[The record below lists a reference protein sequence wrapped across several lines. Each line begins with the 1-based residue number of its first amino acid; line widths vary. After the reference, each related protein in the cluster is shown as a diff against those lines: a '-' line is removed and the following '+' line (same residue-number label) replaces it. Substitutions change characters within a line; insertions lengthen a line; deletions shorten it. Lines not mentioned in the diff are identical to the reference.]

1 MARQLPKLRISRRE
15 KRLIGV
21 AIVAVFLFFSYDYLA
36 DFLYYRPLRIREQIF
51 HERNKLERSELKI
64 QAQSKLKARL
74 AATRKEVARIKR
86 RLLPGDKPPV
96 AAARLQR
103 IIEEIARRTN
113 VNITSQTIDKPI
125 EHPSVL
131 EVPVE
136 VVFRCNV
143 GELKNFLYRIESH
156 QTLLN
161 IPKWTIRVPNHR
173 NPKEIQVNLTIAG
186 FIKKV
191 EA

>member
-15 KRLIGV
+15 KRLVGV

-36 DFLYYRPLRIREQIF
+36 DFLYYRPQRIREQIF

-64 QAQSKLKARL
+64 KAQSKLKARL
-74 AATRKEVARIKR
+74 AATRKEVARIER

-113 VNITSQTIDKPI
+113 VEITSQKIDKPI

>member
-21 AIVAVFLFFSYDYLA
+21 AILAVVLFFSYDYMA
-36 DFLYYRPLRIREQIF
+36 DFLYYRPQRIREQIF

-64 QAQSKLKARL
+64 QAQSKLKGRL
-74 AATRKEVARIKR
+74 ATTRREMDRIKR
-86 RLLPGDKPPV
+86 RLLPGDKPPI

-113 VNITSQTIDKPI
+113 VNITSQKIDKPI

-156 QTLLN
+156 QKLLN
-161 IPKWTIRVPNHR
+161 ITKWTIRVPNHR
-173 NPKEIQVNLTIAG
+173 NPKEIQVNMTIAG

>member
-1 MARQLPKLRISRRE
+1 MARKLPKLRISRRE

-21 AIVAVFLFFSYDYLA
+21 AILAVVLFFSYDYMA

-64 QAQSKLKARL
+64 QAQSKLKGRL
-74 AATRKEVARIKR
+74 ATTRREMDRIKR
-86 RLLPGDKPPV
+86 RLLPGDKPPI

-103 IIEEIARRTN
+103 IIEEIARQTN
-113 VNITSQTIDKPI
+113 VNITSQKIDKPI

-156 QTLLN
+156 QKLLN

-173 NPKEIQVNLTIAG
+173 NPKEIQVNMTIAG
-186 FIKKV
+186 FIKK
-191 EA
+191 AGA